1 MALVGGSMLLGAS
14 LLPAQSTPASSMK
27 RIPAVRG
34 NSLAGTEV
42 VLPDAL
48 RGKVGVL
55 VLGFSRGS
63 QGQVTT
69 WGRRL
74 AAEWKDSASVVYY
87 EMPMLAGVPRLLR
100 GVVTRSMKSSIPERA
115 QSRFVPITSDEDA
128 WRALAHYSKGDD
140 AYVLVV
146 DGDGRVIWQTEGEA
160 TDAAFGEV
168 KERVAGMRGASEGRN

>member
-1 MALVGGSMLLGAS
+1 MGWRIQLCLLVLGVEAC
-14 LLPAQSTPASSMK
+14 LPVVAHQA
-27 RIPAVRG
+27 RIPAVK
-34 NSLAGTEV
+34 SVSMAGDTVE
-42 VLPDAL
+42 LPDAL

-55 VLGFSRGS
+55 VLGFSKGS

-87 EMPMLAGVPRLLR
+87 EMPMLAGVPRMLR
-100 GVVTRSMKSSIPERA
+100 GMVTRSMKSSIPERA

-146 DGDGRVIWQTEGEA
+146 DGEGRVVWQTQGGA
-160 TDAAFGEV
+160 TDAAFAGV
-168 KERVAGMRGASEGRN
+168 KERVAGLRGASEARK